1 MSLELAF
8 ETLPDDLSISIKWK
22 PIEYVSETEKLELV
36 AKKIELGVPPEI
48 AFAEAGYDEETVR
61 QWLMG
66 KPNDTE
72 LLRRVTLLNTMG
84 DAVQKLGTAAALG
97 IDMSQANEL
106 IQDLFG
112 DIAGLREDNTEE
124 GS

>member
-1 MSLELAF
+1 
-8 ETLPDDLSISIKWK
+8 
-22 PIEYVSETEKLELV
+22 
-36 AKKIELGVPPEI
+36 
-48 AFAEAGYDEETVR
+48 
-61 QWLMG
+61 MG